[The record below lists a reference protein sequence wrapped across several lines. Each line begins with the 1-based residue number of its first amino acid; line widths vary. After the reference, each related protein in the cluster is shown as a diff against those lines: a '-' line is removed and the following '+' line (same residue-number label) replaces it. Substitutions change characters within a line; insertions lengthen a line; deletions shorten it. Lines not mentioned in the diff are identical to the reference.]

1 MTFLVSLSLSQGSAM
16 MLSPELR
23 KAELGMFTYLQ
34 VEPVT
39 SAVVTRVPKISALN
53 LEALWWALG

>member
-39 SAVVTRVPKISALN
+39 SAVVTRVPKISAVTQP
-53 LEALWWALG
+53 